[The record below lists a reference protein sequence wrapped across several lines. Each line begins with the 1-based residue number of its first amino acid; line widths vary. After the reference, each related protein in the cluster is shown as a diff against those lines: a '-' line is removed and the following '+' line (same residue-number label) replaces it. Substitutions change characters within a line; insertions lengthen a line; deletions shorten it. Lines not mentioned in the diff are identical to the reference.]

1 MTKERVL
8 TCAERR
14 SLARLRKR
22 VLSCDW
28 ASFCSLLLLLSGFC
42 FAGGVVVLLAVTVVA
57 VDVAVAISVM
67 VASTM
72 GTSIKVPPGVV
83 GAEVKDGVPCFLA
96 AGDDADATGSGTSKA
111 AA

>member
-1 MTKERVL
+1 MTKDRVL

-28 ASFCSLLLLLSGFC
+28 ASFCLLLSGIF
-42 FAGGVVVLLAVTVVA
+42 FAGGVVVLLAPTVIA
-57 VDVAVAISVM
+57 VDVAISVM

-83 GAEVKDGVPCFLA
+83 GAEGKDGVPCFLA
-96 AGDDADATGSGTSKA
+96 AGDDPDATGSDTSNA